1 VILDLCRIGGGV
13 LRKNYVSRTNRGVF
27 LAKLIIAAAFMLVGA
42 MVAYGFLSRGGQD
55 RSVDRTVPII
65 MPADLRGNTPDSG
78 SSEAS
83 DDEAADAGE
92 SGGVPQAP
100 DADQFDDGRARVSAY
115 SVPSAALKKT
125 VDKYAPNRAN
135 QCAGEIIVRTN
146 DTPLNVRS
154 GPAVSYGVLSKAE
167 KGSRQSVLLTAT
179 DERQGFSGRWFLLV
193 DDQEKTVKG
202 WVSGEYCDA
211 GAVVFP
217 D

>member
-1 VILDLCRIGGGV
+1 
-13 LRKNYVSRTNRGVF
+13 VF

-55 RSVDRTVPII
+55 RSVERTVPII
-65 MPADLRGNTPDSG
+65 MPIELRGNAPDNEG
-78 SSEAS
+78 SQAS
-83 DDEAADAGE
+83 DGGMSGAGE
-92 SGGVPQAP
+92 RGGAPQTA

-125 VDKYAPNRAN
+125 VDKYAPDRAN

-146 DTPLNVRS
+146 DTPLNIRS
-154 GPAVSYGVLSKAE
+154 GPAISYGVLSKAE
-167 KGSRQSVLLTAT
+167 KGSRQSVLLTAA
-179 DERQGFSGRWFLLV
+179 DERNVSGVRWFLLI
-193 DDQEKTVKG
+193 DDQKKTVKG